1 MRWCKFIIPLT
12 FLLTA
17 CAGNGPQ
24 DKSQG
29 LERFAKSDIDD
40 VIEIHQQAM
49 MADLQKL
56 MIKLYKRNPGQ
67 RHDRDSRSIKES
79 VALVFARPA
88 SFRYP
93 QWQSIQKPTD
103 IIRLSLD
110 ERYKEDRVL
119 AFIIG
124 LRRMIM
130 ASYDENTEFFYL
142 TTINQ
147 QKLYNSARN
156 IEIAAWL
163 LANKKDK
170 HEHLLLLSDSLV
182 GEKRNLSYQRL
193 FGKMIATQDNLAKV
207 ISQKTGRIIRTV
219 IVRAA
224 SLMFLPV

>member
-182 GEKRNLSYQRL
+182 
-193 FGKMIATQDNLAKV
+193 
-207 ISQKTGRIIRTV
+207 
-219 IVRAA
+219 
-224 SLMFLPV
+224 